1 MIAVHVA
8 GCGEDKKPAEQPK
21 STGTSGILMIYTSI
35 FPDVVEL
42 VKPAIAKKFPELKV
56 NWFLASSE
64 QIMAKLDREIENKK
78 IQADLLLVADQP
90 YYLTLKDKG
99 LLLKYDSPMRKKI
112 VENKDREGYWTGV
125 RINSIVMAYNTNKVK
140 SEEAP
145 ESWQDLLNPK
155 WNGKIAMV
163 NPLLSGAAYVGVG
176 ALVQKYGWEYFE
188 KLKANDVKVEAVNTS
203 LQNKLVQAEYALAII
218 LEANILK
225 MADRGEPV
233 KVIYPKDG
241 VIITPSSI
249 AIFANSQNPE
259 AAKALTDWWLSKEG
273 QEMVVKGWMHS
284 VRDDMPPPKGA
295 PSLNLLMANAL
306 KIDWE
311 QLAKENEQYKER
323 FRSIVL
329 ESK

>member
-1 MIAVHVA
+1 M
-8 GCGEDKKPAEQPK
+8 
-21 STGTSGILMIYTSI
+21 
-35 FPDVVEL
+35 
-42 VKPAIAKKFPELKV
+42 
-56 NWFLASSE
+56 
-64 QIMAKLDREIENKK
+64 
-78 IQADLLLVADQP
+78 
-90 YYLTLKDKG
+90 
-99 LLLKYDSPMRKKI
+99 
-112 VENKDREGYWTGV
+112 
-125 RINSIVMAYNTNKVK
+125 
-140 SEEAP
+140 
-145 ESWQDLLNPK
+145 
-155 WNGKIAMV
+155 
-163 NPLLSGAAYVGVG
+163 
-176 ALVQKYGWEYFE
+176 
-188 KLKANDVKVEAVNTS
+188 
-203 LQNKLVQAEYALAII
+203 VQAEYALAII

-295 PSLNLLMANAL
+295 PSLNLLTANAL